1 MTESAE
7 NAALKPAARRVQA
20 TLDAFGLDLVVRQ
33 FPESTRSAAEAAAAV
48 GCDVGQIAKSVVMR
62 GKRSDRPILVVASG
76 ANRVDTTKVEAIV
89 GEATGKADAAYVRER
104 TGYAIGGIPPIG
116 HDDQPIVVLDADLQG
131 YGEIWAA
138 AGTPNAVFAIAPDQL
153 AHITGAGWQDV
164 RTDE

>member
-1 MTESAE
+1 MTGSTE
-7 NAALKPAARRVQA
+7 NGDLKPAARRVQE

-33 FPESTRSAAEAAAAV
+33 FPESTRSAAEAAAAI

-62 GKRSDRPILVVASG
+62 AKQSDRPVLVVASG
-76 ANRVDTTKVEAIV
+76 ANRVDTKKVEAVV
-89 GEATGKADAAYVRER
+89 GEATGKTDAAYVRAR

-131 YGEIWAA
+131 YDEVWAA

-153 AHITGAGWQDV
+153 ARITGAGWRDV
-164 RTDE
+164 RTDG